1 MTETNKIE
9 LKEFLILCILYL
21 ILVIGTGLYR
31 VNLMTDILDKN
42 IIRIAK
48 LSGTISMVLTSL
60 FSIITIF

>member
-21 ILVIGTGLYR
+21 ILVNGTGLYR
-31 VNLMTDILDKN
+31 VNLMTNILDKN